1 MPTAPGPDL
10 STLLRELPTLR
21 DDPLGFFV
29 GLERTYGPLAR
40 LPFGPRRS
48 AFLISDPAGVQ
59 HVLQDQARRYTKRT
73 FQYTTL
79 SLVTGQG
86 LLTSDGATWL
96 QQRRLMQ
103 PAFHRERL
111 TDFAAHMRAAA
122 ERLARRWAAQ
132 PAGTPVDVD
141 AAMLALSLEIVGATL
156 FSADLQSEAPGLVA
170 SVITALDHVIA
181 RSRDPF
187 MPPLWV
193 PTPPNRAFRAAV
205 AVLDTAVARLV
216 DERRAGK
223 PQTDLLQ
230 MLLDA
235 RDDAGRP
242 MPERQLRDELVTLIV
257 AGHETVASALTW
269 TWALLAQHPDAAD
282 RIATEAAAASAL
294 DHGSLDQRSLDH
306 GSLDPRSLPFTA
318 AVFDEA
324 LRMYPPAWLIS
335 RQAAEDDVIADVPVP
350 KGSLVIVS
358 PFVVHRRA
366 ALWPDPEAFKPE
378 RFLAGPPPR
387 FSYLPFGAGPRLCI
401 GQAYARLEG
410 VIVLATLARRVRLSS
425 VTVAPATIDPLV
437 TLRPRGGLH
446 LTVTPRAPITA

>member
-1 MPTAPGPDL
+1 MPTAQGPDL
-10 STLLRELPTLR
+10 NTLLRKLPTLR

-29 GLERTYGPLAR
+29 ALERDYGPLAR

-48 AFLISDPAGVQ
+48 AFLVSDPAAIQ

-103 PAFHRERL
+103 PAFHRDRL
-111 TDFAAHMRAAA
+111 EGFATHMRGAA
-122 ERLARRWAAQ
+122 ERLAQAWAAR
-132 PAGTPVDVD
+132 PAGHPVDVD

-156 FSADLQSEAPGLVA
+156 FSADLQAEAPGLVA
-170 SVITALDHVIA
+170 AVITALDHVIA
-181 RSRDPF
+181 RSRNPF
-187 MPPLWV
+187 TPPLWI
-193 PTPPNRAFRAAV
+193 PTRPNRAFRAAV
-205 AVLDTAVARLV
+205 GALDAAVARLV
-216 DERRAGK
+216 ADRRAG
-223 PQTDLLQ
+223 PPRTDLLQ

-235 RDDAGRP
+235 HDETGRP

-269 TWALLAQHPDAAD
+269 TWAQLAQHPDTAD
-282 RIATEAAAASAL
+282 RIAAEAAAVPT
-294 DHGSLDQRSLDH
+294 
-306 GSLDPRSLPFTA
+306 LDPRSLPYTA

-324 LRMYPPAWLIS
+324 LRLYPPAWLIS
-335 RQAAEDDVIADVPVP
+335 RQAAEDDVIAEVPVA

-366 ALWPDPEAFKPE
+366 ALWPDPEVFKPE

-387 FSYLPFGAGPRLCI
+387 FAYLPFGAGPRLCI

-410 VIVLATLARRVRLSS
+410 VIVLATLARRMRLSS
-425 VTVAPATIDPLV
+425 VTDAPATIDPLV

-446 LTVTPRAPITA
+446 LTVTPRAHFSV